1 MYSPLR
7 LKLARYRHIA
17 QLDPHPDWLTPAFQP
32 CIRPRPRLPLGSSAE
47 ALVSAAR
54 PIAHTK
60 SSFFTSAS
68 SEIHPTSVEWDTSV
82 PRPRPCRRKVTRWSY
97 KPLSR
102 SDPVLRFVL
111 PRQRFVRRYQ
121 GRDPGHTG
129 IRAGRGPLA
138 LRCWNKPHRRAE
150 RPSGRSDRGLRFVRS
165 RQRFVRWGHGRMR
178 PNRKKLSF

>member
-1 MYSPLR
+1 LCARRYVYSPLR

-60 SSFFTSAS
+60 SSFFTSVS

-97 KPLSR
+97 KHLSR
-102 SDPVLRFVL
+102 PDPVLRFVHQ
-111 PRQRFVRRYQ
+111 RQTFVRRCHGLEKAPAIAGQ
-121 GRDPGHTG
+121 GK
-129 IRAGRGPLA
+129 L
-138 LRCWNKPHRRAE
+138 AE
-150 RPSGRSDRGLRFVRS
+150 RV
-165 RQRFVRWGHGRMR
+165 
-178 PNRKKLSF
+178 